1 LREKSELR
9 RSHESASTTRRIQWE
24 ECAHASQSGGG
35 GHWKPESNRREPE
48 QPNRE
53 NHTQNHDSSFLSV
66 DEIGNI
72 MPKTPEAA
80 LVAAQAY
87 LLTTQLT
94 PGDPRESIHQAA
106 IKVLGLVGDKL

>member
-1 LREKSELR
+1 LL
-9 RSHESASTTRRIQWE
+9 
-24 ECAHASQSGGG
+24 
-35 GHWKPESNRREPE
+35 
-48 QPNRE
+48 
-53 NHTQNHDSSFLSV
+53 V

-72 MPKTPEAA
+72 MPKMLEAA

-87 LLTTQLT
+87 LLTTQPT